1 MDFDVIIIGG
11 GHAGCEAA
19 YTVSRFGLSVLMI
32 ALKKDCVAA
41 LSCNCSIGGPG
52 KAHLVREIAAFGGV
66 MPKIADQTVT
76 HRRLINTGKGP
87 AVHALRV
94 QVDKDLYPQFM
105 QNFLENIP
113 NITILEAEAADILAE
128 NGCFVGVMLT
138 DGSKISAKKG
148 IITTGTFLNG
158 VTFVGNETKSE
169 GRYGEAPAG
178 HLSRSLLA
186 HGFELGRLKTGTTPR
201 IDAGSIDY
209 DECALQPS
217 DNVQRTYEFDWQEP
231 TYPVRELMPC
241 HLTYTTEETHQIIR
255 DNLSRSA
262 LYGGLIVGKGPRYCP
277 SIEDKIVRFADRD
290 RHQIF
295 LEREGWESNT
305 VYPMGISTSLPR
317 DAQELF
323 VYSIPGLKNAKI
335 VRYGYAVEY
344 DFIYP
349 FQLNS
354 TLETKQMFG
363 LYSAGQVN
371 GTSGYEEAAAQGLLA
386 GLNAALSITDQAQFV
401 PGRNQGYLGVLIDD
415 LVTKEIV
422 EPYRLLTSRA
432 EYRLLFRQDNADSR
446 LTHTA
451 QTFGIISANDFAR
464 FTKKMDAINSEIA
477 RMWNSSPND
486 IGLKGVVVH
495 KVADWLKRPEI
506 SYNDLREF
514 DPIAREHSDWVGTEV
529 DAAIKYDGYIRREI
543 ERIEHRED
551 IENRTI
557 PADFNFH
564 SVNGLSN
571 ESLHHLERVRPLT
584 LGQASRIAGITPSD
598 ILLLSIHL
606 RRGSLQNEV
615 RAAD

>member
-19 YTVSRFGLSVLMI
+19 YTVSRFGLSVMMI
-32 ALKKDCVAA
+32 ALKKECIGA

-76 HRRLINTGKGP
+76 HRRLINTSKGP

-105 QNFLENIP
+105 QNFLGNIP
-113 NITILEAEAADILAE
+113 NITILEAEVAEILAE
-128 NGCFVGVMLT
+128 NGNFEGVILT
-138 DGSKISAKKG
+138 DGSKITAKKG

-158 VTFVGNETKSE
+158 VTFVGDTTKPE
-169 GRYGEAPAG
+169 GRYGEPPATK
-178 HLSRSLLA
+178 LSQSLID
-186 HGFELGRLKTGTTPR
+186 HGFKLGRLKTGTTPR
-201 IDAGSIDY
+201 IAVESIDY
-209 DECALQPS
+209 DECDLQPS
-217 DNVQRTYEFDWQEP
+217 DNIERTYEFDWQEP
-231 TYPVRELMPC
+231 KLPERELMPC

-255 DNLSRSA
+255 DNLNRSA

-295 LEREGWESNT
+295 LEREGWQSNT
-305 VYPMGISTSLPR
+305 VYPMGISTSLPA
-317 DAQELF
+317 DVQEAF
-323 VYSIPGLKNAKI
+323 VHSIPGLKNAEI

-344 DFIYP
+344 DFIHP
-349 FQLNS
+349 FQLNA
-354 TLETKQMFG
+354 TLHTKQMFG
-363 LYSAGQVN
+363 LYTAGQVN
-371 GTSGYEEAAAQGLLA
+371 GTSGYEEAAAQGLIA
-386 GLNAALSITDQAQFV
+386 GLNAALSITAQAQYI
-401 PGRNQGYLGVLIDD
+401 PGREVGYIGVLLDD
-415 LVTKEIV
+415 LVTKELT

-446 LTHTA
+446 LTRTA
-451 QTFGIISANDFAR
+451 QKFGIIPDADFAR
-464 FTKKMDAINSEIA
+464 FSEKMAAISAEIERMNS
-477 RMWNSSPND
+477 SSPND

-506 SYNDLREF
+506 SYDNLREF
-514 DPIAREHSDWVGTEV
+514 DEVSRKHSYWVGAEV
-529 DAAIKYDGYIRREI
+529 DVAIKYDGYIRREV
-543 ERIEHRED
+543 ERIERQED
-551 IENRTI
+551 LEGRAI
-557 PADFNFH
+557 PIGFDFR

-571 ESLHHLERVRPLT
+571 ETLHHLERVQPQT

-598 ILLLSIHL
+598 ILLLSVHL
-606 RRGSLQNEV
+606 RRNAL
-615 RAAD
+615 RD